1 MTARLR
7 LITRIALTAALIYV
21 LSLAAMWLPNV
32 NPIFFVVFAAGYMW
46 GGSAGFIA
54 GAIGMGLWSGLNPY
68 GPALLPIMLAQMVG
82 AGASGPIGALYN
94 RIEPILTHW
103 LARGLLLVVSALI
116 CTIAFQ
122 VPVSVADAWMFQPF
136 WERLVTGLAWGLPI
150 LISNAIIF
158 PLLFRVV
165 RFLYERERARQ

>member
-21 LSLAAMWLPNV
+21 LSLAAIWLPNV

-46 GGSAGFIA
+46 GGSAGFVA
-54 GAIGMGLWSGLNPY
+54 GAVGMGLWSGLNPY
-68 GPALLPIMLAQMVG
+68 GPALLPIMLVQMVG
-82 AGASGPIGALYN
+82 AGASGPIGALYH
-94 RIEPILTHW
+94 RIEPTLTNW
-103 LARGLLLVVSALI
+103 WVRGLLLVVAALI

-122 VPVSVADAWMFQPF
+122 VPLSVVDAWMFQPF
-136 WERLVTGLAWGLPI
+136 WERLVTGLAWGLPL